1 MFANNAQ
8 IIDINET
15 NLHQVI
21 EQSMNLP
28 VMFYFWS
35 PRSPHC
41 QEFGTMLEKIAND
54 YAGLYILAK
63 VNCDEEQMIASQF
76 GLKAIP
82 TVYVLQNGRPV
93 DGFEGPQPEEVVLEI
108 LSRVLPSPEELK
120 AAQAA
125 ELIAEGK
132 TQEALPLLKEAHQL
146 NPKNSDITLLL
157 AETQISLKLVDDAQ
171 TTLDVVPLQDKDSRY
186 QGLIAQIELLKQAA
200 DTPEIQQL
208 QDEFNQ
214 DPQNTTLA
222 VQLAL
227 KLHEVNR
234 NEEALEMLFS
244 FLRKDLAAGDGAVKK
259 TMMDIMSAMGTG
271 DAIASKY
278 RRQMYSLLY

>member
-1 MFANNAQ
+1 MFANAQ

-41 QEFGTMLEKIAND
+41 QDFGTMLEKIAND
-54 YAGLYILAK
+54 YAGSFILAK

-108 LSRVLPSPEELK
+108 LSRVLPSPEEMK

-157 AETQISLKLVDDAQ
+157 AETQIGLNLVDDAQ
-171 TTLDVVPLQDKDSRY
+171 ATLEAIPLQDKDSRY

-234 NEEALEMLFS
+234 NEEALEMLFG
-244 FLRKDLAAGDGAVKK
+244 FLRTDLGAGDGAVRK

-278 RRQMYSLLY
+278 RRQVYSLLY

>member
-1 MFANNAQ
+1 MLANAQ

-15 NLHQVI
+15 NLHQTI
-21 EQSMNLP
+21 EQSMNMP

-35 PRSPHC
+35 PRSP
-41 QEFGTMLEKIAND
+41 QSLEFTSMLERIAQD
-54 YAGLYILAK
+54 YAGLFILAK

-76 GLKAIP
+76 GLKGVP

-93 DGFEGPQPEEVVLEI
+93 DGFEGPQPEEAVLQI

-125 ELIAEGK
+125 ELVAEGK
-132 TQEALPLLKEAHQL
+132 LQEALPLLKEANQL
-146 NPKNSDITLLL
+146 APKNSDITFLL
-157 AETQISLKLVDDAQ
+157 AEVQIGLHLIDDAEALLA
-171 TTLDVVPLQDKDSRY
+171 TVPMQDKDSRY
-186 QGLIAQIELLKQAA
+186 QGLVAQIELTKQAA

-208 QDEFNQ
+208 IKEFNQ
-214 DPQNTTLA
+214 DQENTTLA

-234 NEEALEMLFS
+234 NEEALDMLLT
-244 FLRKDLAAGDGAVKK
+244 FLRKDLNAGDGAIRK

-271 DAIASKY
+271 DALASKF
-278 RRQMYSLLY
+278 RRQVYSLLY

>member
-1 MFANNAQ
+1 MQSFAQ
-8 IIDINET
+8 IVDVNEQ
-15 NLHQVI
+15 NLHQVV
-21 EQSMNLP
+21 EQSMQMP

-35 PRSPHC
+35 AQSPHC
-41 QEFGTMLEKIAND
+41 QEFGATLDKIAND
-54 YAGLYILAK
+54 YAGLFMLAR
-63 VNCDEEQMIASQF
+63 VNCDVEQNVAAQF
-76 GLKAIP
+76 GLRAIP
-82 TVYVLQNGRPV
+82 TVYILQEGRPV
-93 DGFEGPQPEEVVLEI
+93 DGFQGPQPEEVVLEM

-132 TQEALPLLKEAHQL
+132 PQEALPLLKEAHQL
-146 NPKNSDITLLL
+146 NEKNSDITLLL
-157 AETQISLKLVDDAQ
+157 GETQIGLNLVDEAEK
-171 TTLDVVPLQDKDSRY
+171 TLTSVPMQDQDSRY
-186 QGLIAQIELLKQAA
+186 QGLVAQIELLRQAA

-208 QDEFNQ
+208 HQEFDADSDNAE
-214 DPQNTTLA
+214 LA

-244 FLRKDLAAGDGAVKK
+244 FLKKDLSAGDGAVKK

-271 DAIASKY
+271 DAMASKY
-278 RRQMYSLLY
+278 RRQVYSLLY

>member
-41 QEFGTMLEKIAND
+41 QEFGSMLERIAND

-93 DGFEGPQPEEVVLEI
+93 DGFEGPQPEEVVLDI
-108 LSRVLPSPEELK
+108 LSRVLPSPEEMK

-157 AETQISLKLVDDAQ
+157 AETQIGLKLVDDAQ
-171 TTLDVVPLQDKDSRY
+171 TTLDAVPLQDKDSRY
-186 QGLIAQIELLKQAA
+186 HGLVAQIELLKQAA

-234 NEEALEMLFS
+234 NEEALEILFN
-244 FLRKDLAAGDGAVKK
+244 FLRKDLGAGDGAVKK

>member
-1 MFANNAQ
+1 MQAFAQ
-8 IIDINET
+8 IVDVNEQ
-15 NLHQVI
+15 NLHQVV
-21 EQSMNLP
+21 EQSMNMP

-35 PRSPHC
+35 AQSPHC
-41 QEFGTMLEKIAND
+41 QEFGATLDKIAND
-54 YAGLYILAK
+54 YAGLFMLAR
-63 VNCDEEQMIASQF
+63 VNCDEEQNVAAQF
-76 GLKAIP
+76 GLRAIP
-82 TVYVLQNGRPV
+82 TVYILQEGRPV
-93 DGFEGPQPEEVVLEI
+93 DGFQGPQPEDVVLEM

-132 TQEALPLLKEAHQL
+132 LQEALSLLKEAHLL
-146 NPKNSDITLLL
+146 NQKNSDITFLL
-157 AETQISLKLVDDAQ
+157 AETQIGLGQVDDAEK
-171 TTLDVVPLQDKDSRY
+171 TLSVVPMQDQDSRY
-186 QGLIAQIELLKQAA
+186 QGLVAQIELSRQAA

-208 QDEFNQ
+208 QQQFTET
-214 DPQNTTLA
+214 PENTTLA

-234 NEEALEMLFS
+234 NEEALDILFS
-244 FLRKDLAAGDGAVKK
+244 FLKKDLGAGDGAVKK

-271 DAIASKY
+271 DAVASKY

>member
-1 MFANNAQ
+1 MLANAQ

-15 NLHQVI
+15 NLHQTI
-21 EQSMNLP
+21 EQSMNMP

-35 PRSPHC
+35 PRSP
-41 QEFGTMLEKIAND
+41 QSLEFTSMLERIAQD
-54 YAGLYILAK
+54 YAGLFILAK

-76 GLKAIP
+76 GLKGVP

-93 DGFEGPQPEEVVLEI
+93 DGFEGPQPEEAVLQI

-125 ELIAEGK
+125 ELVAEGK
-132 TQEALPLLKEAHQL
+132 LQEALPLLKEANQL
-146 NPKNSDITLLL
+146 APKNSDITFLL
-157 AETQISLKLVDDAQ
+157 AEVQIGLHLIDDAE
-171 TTLDVVPLQDKDSRY
+171 TLLATVPMQDKDSRY
-186 QGLIAQIELLKQAA
+186 QGLVAQIELTKQAA

-208 QDEFNQ
+208 IKEFNQ
-214 DPQNTTLA
+214 DQENTTLA

-234 NEEALEMLFS
+234 NEEALDMLLT
-244 FLRKDLAAGDGAVKK
+244 FLRKDLNAGDGAIKK

-271 DAIASKY
+271 DALASKF
-278 RRQMYSLLY
+278 RRQVYSLLY

>member
-1 MFANNAQ
+1 MLANAQ

-15 NLHQVI
+15 NLHQTI
-21 EQSMNLP
+21 EQSMNMP

-35 PRSPHC
+35 PRSP
-41 QEFGTMLEKIAND
+41 QSLEFTSMLERIAQD
-54 YAGLYILAK
+54 YAGLFILAK

-76 GLKAIP
+76 GLKGVP

-93 DGFEGPQPEEVVLEI
+93 DGFEGPQPEEAVLQI

-125 ELIAEGK
+125 ELVAEGK
-132 TQEALPLLKEAHQL
+132 LQEALPLLKEANQL
-146 NPKNSDITLLL
+146 APKNSDITFLL
-157 AETQISLKLVDDAQ
+157 AEVQIGLHLIDDAEALLA
-171 TTLDVVPLQDKDSRY
+171 TVPMQDKDSRY
-186 QGLIAQIELLKQAA
+186 QGLMAQIELTKQAA

-208 QDEFNQ
+208 IKEFNQ
-214 DPQNTTLA
+214 DQENTTLA

-234 NEEALEMLFS
+234 NEEALDMLLT
-244 FLRKDLAAGDGAVKK
+244 FLRKDLNAGDGAIKK

-271 DAIASKY
+271 DALASKF
-278 RRQMYSLLY
+278 RRQVYSLLY

>member
-41 QEFGTMLEKIAND
+41 QEFGSMLEKIAND

-157 AETQISLKLVDDAQ
+157 AETQINLKLVDDAQ
-171 TTLDVVPLQDKDSRY
+171 ITLDVVPLQDKDSRY

-244 FLRKDLAAGDGAVKK
+244 FLRKDLGAGDGAVKK

>member
-8 IIDINET
+8 IIDINEN

-41 QEFGTMLEKIAND
+41 QEFGSMLEKIAND

-157 AETQISLKLVDDAQ
+157 AETQINLKLVDDAQ

-244 FLRKDLAAGDGAVKK
+244 FLRKDLGAGDGAVKK

>member
-1 MFANNAQ
+1 MLANAQ

-41 QEFGTMLEKIAND
+41 QEFGAILDKVAND
-54 YAGLYILAK
+54 YAGLFILAK

-82 TVYVLQNGRPV
+82 TVYILQNGRPV
-93 DGFEGPQPEEVVLEI
+93 DGFEGPQPEDVVLEI
-108 LSRVLPSPEELK
+108 LSKVLPSPEELK

-132 TQEALPLLKEAHQL
+132 AQEALPLLKEAHQI
-146 NPKNSDITLLL
+146 NPKNSDITFLL
-157 AETQISLKLVDDAQ
+157 AETQISLKLVDDAE
-171 TTLDVVPLQDKDSRY
+171 TTLAIVPLQDKDSRY

-208 QDEFNQ
+208 QHEFNQ
-214 DPQNTTLA
+214 DVENSTLA

-234 NEEALEMLFS
+234 NEESLELLFA
-244 FLRKDLAAGDGAVKK
+244 FLKKDLNAGDGAVKK

-271 DAIASKY
+271 DALASKY
-278 RRQMYSLLY
+278 RRQVYSLLY

>member
-1 MFANNAQ
+1 MLANAQ

-15 NLHQVI
+15 NLHQTI
-21 EQSMNLP
+21 EQSMNMR

-35 PRSPHC
+35 PRSP
-41 QEFGTMLEKIAND
+41 QSLEFTSMLERIAQD
-54 YAGLYILAK
+54 YAGLFILAK

-76 GLKAIP
+76 GLKGVP

-93 DGFEGPQPEEVVLEI
+93 DGFEGPQPEEAVLQI
-108 LSRVLPSPEELK
+108 LSRVLPSQEELK

-125 ELIAEGK
+125 ELVAEGK
-132 TQEALPLLKEAHQL
+132 LQEALPLLKEANQL
-146 NPKNSDITLLL
+146 APKNSDITFLL
-157 AETQISLKLVDDAQ
+157 AEVQIGLHLIDDAEALLA
-171 TTLDVVPLQDKDSRY
+171 TVPMQDKDSRY
-186 QGLIAQIELLKQAA
+186 QGLVAQIELTKQAA

-208 QDEFNQ
+208 IKEFNQ
-214 DPQNTTLA
+214 DQENTTLA

-234 NEEALEMLFS
+234 NEEALDMLLT
-244 FLRKDLAAGDGAVKK
+244 FLRKDLNAGDGAIKK

-271 DAIASKY
+271 DALASKF
-278 RRQMYSLLY
+278 RRQVYSLLY

>member
-1 MFANNAQ
+1 MFANAQ

-41 QEFGTMLEKIAND
+41 QDFGTMLEKIAND
-54 YAGLYILAK
+54 YAGSFILAK

-108 LSRVLPSPEELK
+108 LSRVLPSPEEMK

-157 AETQISLKLVDDAQ
+157 AETQIGLNLVDDAQ
-171 TTLDVVPLQDKDSRY
+171 ATLEAVPLQDKDSRY

-208 QDEFNQ
+208 HDEFNQ

-234 NEEALEMLFS
+234 NEEALEMLFG
-244 FLRKDLAAGDGAVKK
+244 FLRTDLGAGDGAVRK

-278 RRQMYSLLY
+278 RRQVYSLLY

>member
-1 MFANNAQ
+1 MFANAQ

-41 QEFGTMLEKIAND
+41 QDFGTMLEKIAND
-54 YAGLYILAK
+54 YAGSFILAK

-82 TVYVLQNGRPV
+82 TLYVLQNGRPV

-108 LSRVLPSPEELK
+108 LSRVLPSPEEMK

-132 TQEALPLLKEAHQL
+132 TQEALALLKEAHQL
-146 NPKNSDITLLL
+146 NPKNSEITLLL
-157 AETQISLKLVDDAQ
+157 AETQIGLNLVDDAQ
-171 TTLDVVPLQDKDSRY
+171 ATLEAVPLQDKDSRY

-234 NEEALEMLFS
+234 NEEALEMLFG
-244 FLRKDLAAGDGAVKK
+244 FLRTDLGAGDGAVRK

-278 RRQMYSLLY
+278 RRQVYSLLY

>member
-1 MFANNAQ
+1 MLANAQ

-15 NLHQVI
+15 NLHQTI
-21 EQSMNLP
+21 EQSMNMP

-35 PRSPHC
+35 PRSP
-41 QEFGTMLEKIAND
+41 QSLEFTSMLERIAQD
-54 YAGLYILAK
+54 YAGLFILAK

-76 GLKAIP
+76 GLKGVP

-93 DGFEGPQPEEVVLEI
+93 DGFEGPQPEEAVLQI

-125 ELIAEGK
+125 ELVAEGK
-132 TQEALPLLKEAHQL
+132 LQEALPLLKEANQL
-146 NPKNSDITLLL
+146 APKNSDITFLL
-157 AETQISLKLVDDAQ
+157 AEVQIGLHLIDDAEALLA
-171 TTLDVVPLQDKDSRY
+171 TVPMQDKDSRY
-186 QGLIAQIELLKQAA
+186 QGLVAQIELTKQAA

-208 QDEFNQ
+208 IKEFNQ
-214 DPQNTTLA
+214 DQENTTLA

-234 NEEALEMLFS
+234 NEEALDMLLT
-244 FLRKDLAAGDGAVKK
+244 FLRKDLNAGDGAIKK

-271 DAIASKY
+271 DALASKF
-278 RRQMYSLLY
+278 RRQVYSLLY

>member
-1 MFANNAQ
+1 MFANAQ

-41 QEFGTMLEKIAND
+41 QDFGTMLEKIAND
-54 YAGLYILAK
+54 YAGSFILAK

-82 TVYVLQNGRPV
+82 TLYVLQNGRPV

-108 LSRVLPSPEELK
+108 LSRVLPSPEEMK

-132 TQEALPLLKEAHQL
+132 AQEALPLLKEAHQL

-157 AETQISLKLVDDAQ
+157 AETQIGLNLVDDAQ
-171 TTLDVVPLQDKDSRY
+171 ATLEVVPLQDKDSRY

-244 FLRKDLAAGDGAVKK
+244 FLRTDLGAGDGAVRK
-259 TMMDIMSAMGTG
+259 TMMDIMSAMGTS

-278 RRQMYSLLY
+278 RRQVYSLLY

>member
-1 MFANNAQ
+1 MFANAQ

-41 QEFGTMLEKIAND
+41 QDFGTMLEKIAND
-54 YAGLYILAK
+54 YAGAFILAK

-82 TVYVLQNGRPV
+82 TLYVLQNGRPV

-108 LSRVLPSPEELK
+108 LSRVLPSPEEMK

-132 TQEALPLLKEAHQL
+132 TQEALALLKEAHQL
-146 NPKNSDITLLL
+146 NPKNSEITLLL
-157 AETQISLKLVDDAQ
+157 AETQIGLNLVDDAQ
-171 TTLDVVPLQDKDSRY
+171 ATLEAVPLQDKDSRY

-234 NEEALEMLFS
+234 NEEALEMLFG
-244 FLRKDLAAGDGAVKK
+244 FLRTDLGAGDGAVRK

-278 RRQMYSLLY
+278 RRQVYSLLY

>member
-1 MFANNAQ
+1 MLANAQ

-15 NLHQVI
+15 NLHQTI
-21 EQSMNLP
+21 EQSMNMP

-35 PRSPHC
+35 PRSP
-41 QEFGTMLEKIAND
+41 QSLEFTNMLERIAQD
-54 YAGLYILAK
+54 YAGLFILAK

-76 GLKAIP
+76 GLKGVP

-93 DGFEGPQPEEVVLEI
+93 DGFEGPQPEEAVLQI

-125 ELIAEGK
+125 ELVAEGK
-132 TQEALPLLKEAHQL
+132 LQEALPLLKEANQL
-146 NPKNSDITLLL
+146 APKNSDITFLL
-157 AETQISLKLVDDAQ
+157 AEVQIGLHLIDDAEALLA
-171 TTLDVVPLQDKDSRY
+171 TVPMQDKDSRY
-186 QGLIAQIELLKQAA
+186 QGLVAQIELTKQAA

-208 QDEFNQ
+208 IKEFNQ
-214 DPQNTTLA
+214 DQENTTLA

-234 NEEALEMLFS
+234 NEEALDMLLT
-244 FLRKDLAAGDGAVKK
+244 FLRKDLNAGDGAIKK

-271 DAIASKY
+271 DALASKF
-278 RRQMYSLLY
+278 RRQVYSLLY

>member
-1 MFANNAQ
+1 MFANAQ

-15 NLHQVI
+15 NLQQVI

-54 YAGLYILAK
+54 YAGLFVLAK
-63 VNCDEEQMIASQF
+63 VNCDEEQMIAGQF

-108 LSRVLPSPEELK
+108 LSRVLPSPEEMK

-132 TQEALPLLKEAHQL
+132 TQEALPLLKEANQL

-157 AETQISLKLVDDAQ
+157 AETQISLNLVDEAQ
-171 TTLDVVPLQDKDSRY
+171 TTLETVPLQDKDSRY

-208 QDEFNQ
+208 QDEFAQNPQ
-214 DPQNTTLA
+214 DTTLA

-234 NEEALEMLFS
+234 NEEALELLLG
-244 FLRKDLAAGDGAVKK
+244 FLRKDLGAGEGTVRKA
-259 TMMDIMSAMGTG
+259 MMDIMAAMGTG
-271 DAIASKY
+271 DAVASKY

>member
-1 MFANNAQ
+1 MQSFAQ
-8 IIDINET
+8 IVDVNEQ
-15 NLHQVI
+15 NLHQVV
-21 EQSMNLP
+21 EQSMQIP

-35 PRSPHC
+35 AQSPHC
-41 QEFGTMLEKIAND
+41 QEFGATLDKIAND
-54 YAGLYILAK
+54 YAGLFMLAR
-63 VNCDEEQMIASQF
+63 VNCDVEQNVAAQF
-76 GLKAIP
+76 GLRAIP
-82 TVYVLQNGRPV
+82 TVYILQEGRPV
-93 DGFEGPQPEEVVLEI
+93 DGFQGHQSEEVVLEM

-132 TQEALPLLKEAHQL
+132 PQEALPLLKEAHQL
-146 NPKNSDITLLL
+146 NEKNSDITLLL
-157 AETQISLKLVDDAQ
+157 AETQIGLNLVDEAEK
-171 TTLDVVPLQDKDSRY
+171 TLTSVPMQDQDSRY
-186 QGLIAQIELLKQAA
+186 QGLVAQIELLRQAA

-208 QDEFNQ
+208 QQEFDADSDNAE
-214 DPQNTTLA
+214 LA

-244 FLRKDLAAGDGAVKK
+244 FLKKDLSAGDGAVKK

-271 DAIASKY
+271 DAMASKY
-278 RRQMYSLLY
+278 RRQVYSLLY